1 MSGNPRTVIFEPLYF
16 CYYPIILDDMPKSF
30 AHINRER
37 YNWLEGYTKKI
48 EQKHHGVTFGYETED
63 NTWRIFSKN
72 GTLLIKVG
80 FDLDNE
86 YIVYEYLTK
95 AGGKLSLRPERTK
108 SLIDLKSL
116 LPKLEEINAFDK

>member
-1 MSGNPRTVIFEPLYF
+1 
-16 CYYPIILDDMPKSF
+16 MPKGF
-30 AHINRER
+30 ARINREK

-72 GTLLIKVG
+72 GTLLIKIG
-80 FDLDNE
+80 FDLDNK

-95 AGGKLSLRPERTK
+95 TGGKLSLRPERTK

-116 LPKLEEINAFDK
+116 LPRLEEINAFDK